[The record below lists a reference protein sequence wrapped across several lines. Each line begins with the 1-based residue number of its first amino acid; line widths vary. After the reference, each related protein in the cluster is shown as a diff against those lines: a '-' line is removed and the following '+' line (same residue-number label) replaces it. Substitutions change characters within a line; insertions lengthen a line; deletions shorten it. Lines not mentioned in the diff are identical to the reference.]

1 MQRIWQRD
9 ADARMADARSAAAG
23 YAASFNATQARYKAG
38 SASLPELEDARRT
51 LLAAQTTL
59 VALQHERQSAW
70 VALYRAAGGGFDAA
84 NPSAQ
89 NTPAAPAL

>member
-1 MQRIWQRD
+1 MQHSSPPT
-9 ADARMADARSAAAG
+9 APRS
-23 YAASFNATQARYKAG
+23 S
-38 SASLPELEDARRT
+38 ARRT

-84 NPSAQ
+84 NPTAH